1 LLTKELSVMNG
12 IEKRFV
18 LDTNAVIFLTD
29 KGNVIPAGL
38 ENELNDAD
46 LFISVI
52 NEIELFS
59 KPSLPLD
66 KEELLRNFLSDR
78 TVIIDLTDD
87 IKQTTITLRRSAKLK
102 LPDCIVAATS
112 IVLDAV
118 LFTNDKDL
126 LNLSHPGFQVQNI
139 Q

>member
-1 LLTKELSVMNG
+1 MNG

>member
-1 LLTKELSVMNG
+1 MT
-12 IEKRFV
+12 EKCFV

-29 KGNVIPAGL
+29 QGNVVPAGL
-38 ENELNDAD
+38 ESELNEAD

-59 KPSLPLD
+59 KPALLPD
-66 KEELLRNFLSDR
+66 EDERLRNFLSDR
-78 TVIIDLTDD
+78 IVIIDLTDD
-87 IKQTTITLRRSAKLK
+87 IKQETIALRRTAKLK

-118 LFTNDKDL
+118 LLTNDKDL
-126 LNLSHPGFQVQNI
+126 LGLSYPGFRVQNI
-139 Q
+139 R